1 MRTSM
6 RRTIELLAC
15 GLAVLSGSP
24 AAGSLDQQFF
34 VSNNNKLY
42 YVVKSDAG
50 SGIGTQV
57 TSIMMTNG
65 TALNVNET
73 SNPADP
79 VLTSMATK
87 LSGTVFGSIKRTPL
101 LTGFASNDVVAND
114 GSLANGSFDPSANNG
129 DGLLTLPGGTR
140 TVAFD
145 GSGTEPVQDITGSSG
160 AGVTFVPA
168 AVTTTVTR
176 RVGLT
181 FSNAQTIVFPNPA
194 GPVVTSNGATC
205 SGGGCGAG
213 IVCDPANDG
222 GADTAACGGCGG
234 TCGNFGGEV
243 STQNVSLDETRDSR
257 VGNDAGGAA
266 QQNAV
271 DGFLLKHNTD
281 IIVFMVDGAGQQA
294 FGLSSSG
301 FSVNAETLSQRT
313 VLDSTGDADNSNF
326 RSEQERPPPPPP
338 LKCAPVASEQG
349 LMLLALALIA
359 GGAHRLRR
367 RASS

>member
-6 RRTIELLAC
+6 RRTIGFVCGLLA
-15 GLAVLSGSP
+15 LSGSP
-24 AAGSLDQQFF
+24 AAASLDQQFF

-79 VLTSMATK
+79 VVTSMATK
-87 LSGTVFGSIKRTPL
+87 LSGTVFSGIKRTPL

-114 GSLANGSFDPSANNG
+114 GSLANGAFDPSANNG
-129 DGLLTLPGGTR
+129 DGLLTLPGGAR
-140 TVAFD
+140 TVTFD
-145 GSGTEPVQDITGSSG
+145 GSGTESVQDITSSSG
-160 AGVTFVPA
+160 AGVTLVPA
-168 AVTTTVTR
+168 AANATVTR
-176 RVGLT
+176 RVGVT
-181 FSNAQTIVFPNPA
+181 FANAATIVFPNPA
-194 GPVVTSNGATC
+194 GAVTTSAGATC

-213 IVCDPANDG
+213 IPCDPGNDG

-243 STQNVSLDETRDSR
+243 STQNVSLDETKDPPSR
-257 VGNDAGGAA
+257 VGNDAAGAA
-266 QQNAV
+266 QQSVV
-271 DGFLLKHNTD
+271 DGFLIKHNTD
-281 IIVFMVDGAGQQA
+281 IIVFMVDGAGEQA

-313 VLDSTGDADNSNF
+313 VLDTTGDADNSNF

-338 LKCAPVASEQG
+338 LKCAPAASEQG
-349 LMLLALALIA
+349 LMLLVLALIA

-367 RASS
+367 RAA